1 MTIGNKNSSKNQFEL
16 PSVSGANGF
25 GSNIAADDKLVES
38 IEEKPLGRLPPE
50 GRRKCSAGGPG
61 PQWVRHGGSKGGNN
75 AVKRNTSGRFS
86 FLTQT
91 V

>member
-1 MTIGNKNSSKNQFEL
+1 MTIGNKNSSTNQLEL
-16 PSVSGANGF
+16 PSVSSANGF
-25 GSNIAADDKLVES
+25 GSNIAADDKLES
-38 IEEKPLGRLPPE
+38 IEEKPLGRFPPE
-50 GRRKCSAGGPG
+50 GRRKCSAGGAG
-61 PQWVRHGGSKGGNN
+61 PQWVRHGSEVGKN